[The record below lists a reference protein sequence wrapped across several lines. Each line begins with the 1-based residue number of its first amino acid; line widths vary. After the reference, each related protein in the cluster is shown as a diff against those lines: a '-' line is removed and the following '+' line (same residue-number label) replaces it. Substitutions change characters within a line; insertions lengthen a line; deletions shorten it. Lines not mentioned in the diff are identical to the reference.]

1 MAEKELICPNCGPGT
16 KTHAGAG
23 DKIVCEQCGGSFV
36 FVAGEAKLKQM
47 GELDQIK
54 TTLADHEAAIK
65 GLQGQPPVPP
75 RPDDPEDGEDEE
87 LSEDED
93 DEDL

>member
-1 MAEKELICPNCGPGT
+1 VLFRS
-16 KTHAGAG
+16 

-36 FVAGEAKLKQM
+36 FVAGEAKLKQV